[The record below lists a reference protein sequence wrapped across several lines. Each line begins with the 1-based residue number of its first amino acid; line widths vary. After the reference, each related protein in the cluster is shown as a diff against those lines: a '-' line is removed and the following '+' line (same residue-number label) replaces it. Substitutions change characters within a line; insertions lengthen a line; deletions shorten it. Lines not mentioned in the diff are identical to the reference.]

1 MAVCRVIFMLP
12 HIREEEPKPVVEVC
26 GGHALGA
33 GRAAVGTAKGLSST
47 CPLDLRK
54 GQKITWCDKA
64 VMQVVRRA
72 YICPNYETKAFN

>member
-1 MAVCRVIFMLP
+1 MALGPWLLSVTSECTSGGSGLAVCHVILMLP

-47 CPLDLRK
+47 CPLGLTERSEDNM
-54 GQKITWCDKA
+54 
-64 VMQVVRRA
+64 V
-72 YICPNYETKAFN
+72 